1 MRVTVG
7 LRRLLLHWGSRR
19 PALHREHAGAL
30 GLIHSNQP
38 YSWPLPL
45 PPPRYQLVQPDS
57 LGHACRPERSLWQ
70 LTDKVTFASEM
81 PYYASLGG
89 NITRTGAA
97 SVAIQA
103 QSLVEE

>member
-1 MRVTVG
+1 M
-7 LRRLLLHWGSRR
+7 
-19 PALHREHAGAL
+19 HAAP
-30 GLIHSNQP
+30 N
-38 YSWPLPL
+38 
-45 PPPRYQLVQPDS
+45 V
-57 LGHACRPERSLWQ
+57 SLWQ

-103 QSLVEE
+103 QSLVEESADRQNGATWPAS